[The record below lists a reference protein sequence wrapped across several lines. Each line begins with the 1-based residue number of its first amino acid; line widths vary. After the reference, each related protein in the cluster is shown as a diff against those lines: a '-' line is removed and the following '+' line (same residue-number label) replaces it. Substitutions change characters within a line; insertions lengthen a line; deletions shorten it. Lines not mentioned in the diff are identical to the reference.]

1 MQGSWGKKWWG
12 FLIESQDV
20 PRCSLTSNVCVLTE
34 HRQHVVAS
42 YPAARTLPWAEKAQ
56 QRPLETEAIARGALS
71 SMLQKRTSLCR
82 EKQKNLKKNLSQPKL
97 QKFCYHQT
105 NIWPVTKPNSFLY
118 FWLVNTFVL
127 NLSIFPFFSNILNN
141 NVGMLWSFLST
152 LLQCLDS

>member
-1 MQGSWGKKWWG
+1 MASASTCWVLITRRRAILHMCCRLAMLRGHSQKCTLPSRVLKHKSKGEKTENWANISESSKCSKVVQGSWGKKWWG

-20 PRCSLTSNVCVLTE
+20 PRCSLTSNVCVCVLTE

-82 EKQKNLKKNLSQPKL
+82 EKQ
-97 QKFCYHQT
+97 
-105 NIWPVTKPNSFLY
+105 TKINK
-118 FWLVNTFVL
+118 
-127 NLSIFPFFSNILNN
+127 
-141 NVGMLWSFLST
+141 
-152 LLQCLDS
+152 